1 MVLNAS
7 LLSVRD
13 RLLFCGIVA
22 LTRKNAMLA
31 YTDPEESQA
40 QSKRTPLVPT
50 PTSSLP
56 LSSGDS
62 LADAGTALPRAEVLV
77 HASDSLRLL
86 DGLLGLGEDELDVAG
101 VGHVRVD
108 LRHVSLVV
116 FRPKACWESGK
127 RTRP

>member
-31 YTDPEESQA
+31 YTVPEESQA
-40 QSKRTPLVPT
+40 QSKRSPM
-50 PTSSLP
+50 SP
-56 LSSGDS
+56 LSPATSDLSGGDS
-62 LADAGTALPRAEVLV
+62 LADAGTALPRAKVLV
-77 HASDSLRLL
+77 ANNRLRLL
-86 DGLLGLGEDELDVAG
+86 DRLLGLGEDELDVAG

-108 LRHVSLVV
+108 LGGR
-116 FRPKACWESGK
+116 
-127 RTRP
+127 